1 MFVRAMA
8 RFAAALAALPLMAA
22 VACSSSSVEPASL
35 NGGSFGTDL
44 RAEGVIGEQ
53 MASESARMTLALLNQ
68 YRAGQGLPPVQLDP
82 QMTQVAYQQAK
93 AMADADYMD
102 HNILGD
108 FGSRLKANRVL
119 NVYAGENIGR
129 NIRTA
134 DKMFDWWVH
143 SPVHERNMAN
153 PRVTRLGFAV
163 AYSPK
168 SGKPYWAMALASAPL
183 R

>member
-1 MFVRAMA
+1 MA
-8 RFAAALAALPLMAA
+8 RLATFLFAAPALAL
-22 VACSSSSVEPASL
+22 VACASSSTLPQGGVAASSFGSDSRASSFVTTQMTSEPAH
-35 NGGSFGTDL
+35 
-44 RAEGVIGEQ
+44 V
-53 MASESARMTLALLNQ
+53 TLALVNQ
-68 YRAGQGLPPVQLDP
+68 YRATHGLGPLELDP

-93 AMADADYMD
+93 AMADADFMD
-102 HNILGD
+102 HNIVGD
-108 FGSRLKANRVL
+108 FGARLKANRVL

-143 SPVHERNMAN
+143 SPVHERNIAN

-163 AYSPK
+163 VYSPK
-168 SGKPYWAMALASAPL
+168 SGKPYYAMAVAS